1 MKYQTKI
8 STLWIVVMFNMLFAD
23 ILTFMMP
30 GFLAG
35 LMTGNADDIKIT
47 QELLLVFALVL
58 EIPIIMIY
66 LSKVLKY
73 KINRLLNII
82 AAVIT
87 ILFVIAGGSLSYHY
101 IFFATIEV
109 ASMSL
114 ILWYAWSWKD
124 VANSNSV

>member
-1 MKYQTKI
+1 
-8 STLWIVVMFNMLFAD
+8 MFNMLFAD